1 MDVGVPGGC
10 EALGADKGGWEEG
23 WKKEVRG
30 KGEWKFLRRVGK
42 VHLRSKCKA
51 GRDTE
56 VVGEAR
62 KKKGRVGLH
71 GCCSQ
76 VSQYCN
82 SDSSADGLGGG
93 ISR

>member
-1 MDVGVPGGC
+1 MAVGVPAGC
-10 EALGADKGGWEEG
+10 EALGADKRGWEEG

-62 KKKGRVGLH
+62 KEKEG
-71 GCCSQ
+71 Q
-76 VSQYCN
+76 
-82 SDSSADGLGGG
+82 GGSTWVLLPS
-93 ISR
+93 IPIL